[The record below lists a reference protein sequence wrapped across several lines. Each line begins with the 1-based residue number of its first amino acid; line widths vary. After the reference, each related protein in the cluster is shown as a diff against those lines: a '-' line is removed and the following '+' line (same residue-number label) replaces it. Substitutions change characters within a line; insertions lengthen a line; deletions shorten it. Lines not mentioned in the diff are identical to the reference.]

1 MAVTWKIIQT
11 ERETTND
18 GVITAHWTASD
29 SETVGSGDSAVE
41 HTGNSYGSV
50 GLTPDHADENFIAYA
65 DLTESDVVT
74 WVKDS
79 LGTDEV
85 TRIEEGIAAQ
95 IAESKAPTTAT
106 GLPW

>member
-1 MAVTWKIIQT
+1 MAVTWNIIQT

-29 SETVGSGDSAVE
+29 SETVGSGDSAVV
-41 HTGNSYGSV
+41 HNGNSYGSV
-50 GLTPDHADENFIAYA
+50 GFTPDHTDGSFTAYA
-65 DLTESDVVT
+65 DLTENDIVT

-79 LGTDEV
+79 IGDEEI
-85 TRIEEGIAAQ
+85 TRIEASISAQ
-95 IAESKAPTTAT
+95 IAESKAPSTVS

>member
-29 SETVGSGDSAVE
+29 SETVGSGDSAVV
-41 HTGNSYGSV
+41 HNGNSYGSV
-50 GLTPDHADENFIAYA
+50 GLTPDHTADDFTPYA

-79 LGTDEV
+79 IGDTEI
-85 TRIEEGIAAQ
+85 TRIEESIAAQ
-95 IAESKAPTTAT
+95 IAESKAPSVAS